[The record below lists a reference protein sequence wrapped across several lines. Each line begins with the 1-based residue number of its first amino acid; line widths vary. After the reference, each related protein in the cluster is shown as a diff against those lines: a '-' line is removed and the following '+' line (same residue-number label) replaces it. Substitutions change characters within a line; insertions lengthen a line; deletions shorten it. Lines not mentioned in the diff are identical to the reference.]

1 MEFIAAYTLKH
12 TSILCIQYVYT
23 ITINLIDFYSP
34 LTLQNLKIPHI
45 EITTLNLYNI
55 ISTKTGGEK
64 MKAKILLV
72 EDDVYLREGL
82 CELLL
87 KEDYEPVS
95 ACNCKEGRNLF
106 IEDTFDLIILDVMLP
121 NGNGLD
127 LCSFI
132 RSTGADVPILFL
144 TACDEEFQIVRG
156 LDAGADDY
164 VTKPFRLLEL
174 LSRIRALLRRKTATT
189 TYQFGDIIVDISNM
203 TVKKDG
209 ETLFITPTEFQILS
223 ALIQNNGVIVTRAS
237 LLQRIWDSDGNFIDD
252 NTLSVHISRLRD
264 KIGAN
269 HIATIRGTGYR
280 WEE

>member
-1 MEFIAAYTLKH
+1 
-12 TSILCIQYVYT
+12 
-23 ITINLIDFYSP
+23 
-34 LTLQNLKIPHI
+34 
-45 EITTLNLYNI
+45 
-55 ISTKTGGEK
+55 
-64 MKAKILLV
+64 MKAKILIV
-72 EDDVYLREGL
+72 EDDIYLREGL
-82 CELLL
+82 EELLT
-87 KEDYEPVS
+87 KESYEPVC
-95 ACNCKEGRNLF
+95 AKNCAEAKDLFKE
-106 IEDTFDLIILDVMLP
+106 ETFDLVILDVMLP
-121 NGNGLD
+121 DGNGLD

-132 RSTGADVPILFL
+132 RSTDADVPILFL

-174 LSRIRALLRRKTATT
+174 LSRIRALLRRKTTTT

-203 TVKKDG
+203 TVKKGG
-209 ETLFITPTEFQILS
+209 ETLFLTPTEFQILS

-269 HIATIRGTGYR
+269 HIVTIRGTGYR

>member
-1 MEFIAAYTLKH
+1 MNT
-12 TSILCIQYVYT
+12 
-23 ITINLIDFYSP
+23 
-34 LTLQNLKIPHI
+34 
-45 EITTLNLYNI
+45 
-55 ISTKTGGEK
+55 
-64 MKAKILLV
+64 KILIV
-72 EDDVYLREGL
+72 EDDIYLREGL

-87 KEDYEPVS
+87 KEGYEPVS
-95 ACNCKEGRNLF
+95 AKNCAEAKTLFKEG
-106 IEDTFDLIILDVMLP
+106 TFDLIILDVMLP
-121 NGNGLD
+121 DGNGLD
-127 LCSFI
+127 LCGYI

-174 LSRIRALLRRKTATT
+174 ISRIRALLRRKTATT

-209 ETLFITPTEFQILS
+209 ETLFLTPTEFQILS
-223 ALIQNNGVIVTRAS
+223 AFVQNNGVIVTRAS

-264 KIGAN
+264 KIGAK

>member
-1 MEFIAAYTLKH
+1 
-12 TSILCIQYVYT
+12 
-23 ITINLIDFYSP
+23 
-34 LTLQNLKIPHI
+34 
-45 EITTLNLYNI
+45 
-55 ISTKTGGEK
+55 
-64 MKAKILLV
+64 MKAKILIV
-72 EDDVYLREGL
+72 EDDIYLREGL

-87 KEDYEPVS
+87 KEDYEPVY
-95 ACNCKEGRNLF
+95 ACNCKEGRSLF
-106 IEDTFDLIILDVMLP
+106 TEGTFDLIILDVMLP
-121 NGNGLD
+121 DGNGLD

-132 RSTGADVPILFL
+132 RSAGADTPILFL

-174 LSRIRALLRRKTATT
+174 LSRIRALLRSKTTTT

-203 TVKKDG
+203 TVKKAG
-209 ETLFITPTEFQILS
+209 ETLFITPTEFQILFS
-223 ALIQNNGVIVTRAS
+223 LIQNNGVIVTRAS

-269 HIATIRGTGYR
+269 HIATVRGTGYR

>member
-1 MEFIAAYTLKH
+1 
-12 TSILCIQYVYT
+12 
-23 ITINLIDFYSP
+23 
-34 LTLQNLKIPHI
+34 
-45 EITTLNLYNI
+45 
-55 ISTKTGGEK
+55 

-95 ACNCKEGRNLF
+95 ACNCKEGRKLF
-106 IEDTFDLIILDVMLP
+106 TEDSFDLVMLDVMLP
-121 NGNGLD
+121 DGNGID
-127 LCSFI
+127 LCTFI
-132 RSTGADVPILFL
+132 RSSDSDVPILFL

-174 LSRIRALLRRKTATT
+174 LSRVRALLRRKTVGA
-189 TYQFGDIIVDISNM
+189 TYQSGNISVDISNM

-209 ETLFITPTEFQILS
+209 ETLFLTPTEFQILS
-223 ALIQNNGVIVTRAS
+223 VLIQNNGVIVTRTA

-264 KIGAN
+264 KIGAK
-269 HIATIRGTGYR
+269 HITTVRGTGYR